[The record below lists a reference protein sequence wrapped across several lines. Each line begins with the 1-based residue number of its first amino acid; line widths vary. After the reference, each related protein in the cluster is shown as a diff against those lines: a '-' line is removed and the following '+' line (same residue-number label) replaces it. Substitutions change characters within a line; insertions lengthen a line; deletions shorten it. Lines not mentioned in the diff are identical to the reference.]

1 MKKTN
6 KVKHYIKAPRMVYTK
21 SIKQLHL
28 DFLNE
33 NPNTTCSRST
43 FIKYRPF
50 YIEEATERE
59 KQSCLCII
67 CQNAHTKLAGINN
80 FRKMEKLK
88 PILSV
93 TEYLKSQKAETLD
106 HASYPERTSKKSVNY
121 YVFETVLETYVKQ
134 GKTRSYTRTTRVDK
148 NKAVSDLYS
157 HFISNGERYLYHR
170 RVVDNI
176 NSKLPKIRVSFP
188 GKYLEMD
195 PSQNIS
201 LKTKN
206 EVQTAH
212 FSGKQQSLH
221 CSILIDENDA
231 LSYVH
236 HLCDDTGHE
245 PTFVDEMLNYI
256 FFR

>member
-6 KVKHYIKAPRMVYTK
+6 KTKHYIKALRMVYTK
-21 SIKQLHL
+21 SIEQLHL

-59 KQSCLCII
+59 KQSCLCIV
-67 CQNAHTKLAGINN
+67 CQNAHTKRAGINN

-134 GKTRSYTRTTRVDK
+134 GKTKSYTRTTRVDK
-148 NKAVSDLYS
+148 NEPVSDLYS
-157 HFISNGERYLYHR
+157 HFISNDERYLYHR
-170 RVVDNI
+170 TVVDN
-176 NSKLPKIRVSFP
+176 
-188 GKYLEMD
+188 
-195 PSQNIS
+195 
-201 LKTKN
+201 
-206 EVQTAH
+206 
-212 FSGKQQSLH
+212 
-221 CSILIDENDA
+221 
-231 LSYVH
+231 
-236 HLCDDTGHE
+236 
-245 PTFVDEMLNYI
+245 
-256 FFR
+256 